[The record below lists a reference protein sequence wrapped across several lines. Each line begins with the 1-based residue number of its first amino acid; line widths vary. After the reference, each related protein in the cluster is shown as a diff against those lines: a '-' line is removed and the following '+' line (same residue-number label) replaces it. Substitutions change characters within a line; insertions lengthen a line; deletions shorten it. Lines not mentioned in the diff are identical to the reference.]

1 MKRIL
6 TVLALVLAVVASR
19 GSIVETQSPAAEFVA
34 GELLIQFQPGTTA
47 ADRADARSWVGAVR
61 RELLRGNG
69 NGELE
74 VARVPATRRAGR
86 LSRSC
91 GSIPRCGTRNP
102 TGFIVITRRP
112 TTAITRRDCCG
123 ACTATPRTPL
133 ISSAVRRAKHGP
145 RAMSGARRL
154 LVPVETADEPLMLRE
169 PCEAGLSCFDP
180 QPSDRADP
188 RLSRPCARQVR

>member
-47 ADRADARSWVGAVR
+47 ANRTEARSWVGAMR

-74 VARVPATRRAGR
+74 LARVPA
-86 LSRSC
+86 
-91 GSIPRCGTRNP
+91 
-102 TGFIVITRRP
+102 
-112 TTAITRRDCCG
+112 G
-123 ACTATPRTPL
+123 AVQQAVALLRQHP
-133 ISSAVRRAKHGP
+133 AVRYAEPNWIYRHHATSDDNYYTTG
-145 RAMSGARRL
+145 L
-154 LVPVETADEPLMLRE
+154 LWGMYGDGTDPANQFGSQAG
-169 PCEAGLSCFDP
+169 EAWAASHVGDASV
-180 QPSDRADP
+180 A
-188 RLSRPCARQVR
+188 VGV